1 MSAHALFANFMWWTT
16 MMKRNR
22 LSQVKDIHTYIAIG
36 LYELSAYSPR
46 LKWNRAVDATN
57 VSSANIIRRFPRHVS
72 ASSSSPPSHDNSFH
86 STHRADWQ
94 TWLSEVHPGLRR
106 FDGRR
111 CDAIFTRV
119 RPIDKTTA
127 TTKVEIWLMD
137 SMADLSHA
145 RDSASVN
152 EAIRSPGCGSQSRT
166 LHTVH

>member
-86 STHRADWQ
+86 STHRR
-94 TWLSEVHPGLRR
+94 WLTNSVVCSSFGLAAVWRAALWCDIHACTTNRR
-106 FDGRR
+106 RQP
-111 CDAIFTRV
+111 TRV
-119 RPIDKTTA
+119 
-127 TTKVEIWLMD
+127 ESWLMD
-137 SMADLSHA
+137 SMSRLRDAL
-145 RDSASVN
+145 DSASVN
-152 EAIRSPGCGSQSRT
+152 EAIRSPGCCSQSPT

>member
-1 MSAHALFANFMWWTT
+1 

-94 TWLSEVHPGLRR
+94 TRLSEVHPGLRR

-119 RPIDKTTA
+119 RPIDNWRRQRRRRNLTHGQHGGL
-127 TTKVEIWLMD
+127 E
-137 SMADLSHA
+137 S
-145 RDSASVN
+145 
-152 EAIRSPGCGSQSRT
+152 RSGQRFCQRGDQVTRLRQPVSDTPYSPLETG
-166 LHTVH
+166 L